1 MAPYEALYGKR
12 CRTPLC
18 WVDSSESIALGPKVV
33 QQTTEKVKLIQER
46 MRAAQSRQKS
56 YYDKRRKDLEF
67 VVGDHVFLRVTSW
80 TGVGRTLKSRKLTPR
95 FIGPFE
101 ILKRVG
107 PVAYQVALPPS
118 LSNLH
123 SVFHISQLRKYVH
136 DPSHVI
142 ELDNVQVKENLTY
155 ETQPLRIDDRMVKQ
169 LRGKEIPLVKV
180 VWGSASGEDT
190 TWELEG
196 QMRDAYPTLFDTGKF
211 RGRNFFF
218 RGVEL

>member
-1 MAPYEALYGKR
+1 M
-12 CRTPLC
+12 RT
-18 WVDSSESIALGPKVV
+18 
-33 QQTTEKVKLIQER
+33 T
-46 MRAAQSRQKS
+46 QSRQKS
-56 YYDKRRKDLEF
+56 YHDKRRKDLEF
-67 VVGDHVFLRVTSW
+67 GVGDHVFLRVTLC
-80 TGVGRTLKSRKLTPR
+80 TGVGRALKSYKLTPR

-107 PVAYQVALPPS
+107 PIAYQVALPPF

-136 DPSHVI
+136 DLSHVI

-155 ETQPLRIDDRMVKQ
+155 ETLSLRIDDCMVKQ

-180 VWGSASGEDT
+180 VWGSASGKDA

-196 QMRDAYPTLFDTGKF
+196 QMHDAYPTLFNTGKF
-211 RGRNFFF
+211 QRQKFF
-218 RGVEL
+218 

>member
-1 MAPYEALYGKR
+1 
-12 CRTPLC
+12 
-18 WVDSSESIALGPKVV
+18 
-33 QQTTEKVKLIQER
+33 
-46 MRAAQSRQKS
+46 MRVAQSRQKS

-67 VVGDHVFLRVTSW
+67 AIDDHVFLRVTPW
-80 TGVGRTLKSRKLTPR
+80 TGVGRALKSRKLTPR

-118 LSNLH
+118 FSNLH
-123 SVFHISQLRKYVH
+123 SVFHISQLKKYVH
-136 DPSHVI
+136 DSSHVI

-169 LRGKEIPLVKV
+169 LREKEIPLVKV
-180 VWGSASGEDT
+180 VWGSASGEDA

-196 QMRDAYPTLFDTGKF
+196 KMRDAYPTLFDTGKF
-211 RGRNFFF
+211 QG
-218 RGVEL
+218 

>member
-1 MAPYEALYGKR
+1 MAPYEVLYGRR
-12 CRTPLC
+12 CRTPRC
-18 WVDSSESIALGPKVV
+18 WVDSSESIALGPEVV
-33 QQTTEKVKLIQER
+33 QQIIEKVKLIQER
-46 MRAAQSRQKS
+46 MRVAQSRQKS

-67 VVGDHVFLRVTSW
+67 VVGDHIFLRVTPW
-80 TGVGRTLKSRKLTPR
+80 TGVGRALKSRKLTPR

-123 SVFHISQLRKYVH
+123 SVFHISQLSKYVH

-180 VWGSASGEDT
+180 VWGSASGEDA

-211 RGRNFFF
+211 QG
-218 RGVEL
+218 

>member
-1 MAPYEALYGKR
+1 MAPYETLYGRR
-12 CRTPLC
+12 CWTPLC
-18 WVDSSESIALGPKVV
+18 WVDPGESIGLGPKVV
-33 QQTTEKVKLIQER
+33 QQITEKVKLIQER
-46 MRAAQSRQKS
+46 MRVAQSRQKS

-67 VVGDHVFLRVTSW
+67 AIGDHVFLRVTPW
-80 TGVGRTLKSRKLTPR
+80 TGVGRALKSRKLTPR

-180 VWGSASGEDT
+180 VWGSASGEDA

-211 RGRNFFF
+211 RGRNFF
-218 RGVEL
+218 

>member
-1 MAPYEALYGKR
+1 M
-12 CRTPLC
+12 
-18 WVDSSESIALGPKVV
+18 
-33 QQTTEKVKLIQER
+33 
-46 MRAAQSRQKS
+46 
-56 YYDKRRKDLEF
+56 
-67 VVGDHVFLRVTSW
+67 
-80 TGVGRTLKSRKLTPR
+80 KSRKLTPR

-180 VWGSASGEDT
+180 VWGSASGEDA

-211 RGRNFFF
+211 RGRNFFL
-218 RGVEL
+218 RGGGIVTAVTLISK

>member
-1 MAPYEALYGKR
+1 MLIIINYFKNCYLFF
-12 CRTPLC
+12 LL
-18 WVDSSESIALGPKVV
+18 VDSIKVFSCVSILLLKMKTWLIPK
-33 QQTTEKVKLIQER
+33 KVKLIQER

-67 VVGDHVFLRVTSW
+67 AIGDHVFLRVTPW
-80 TGVGRTLKSRKLTPR
+80 TGVGRALKSRKLTPR

-180 VWGSASGEDT
+180 V
-190 TWELEG
+190 
-196 QMRDAYPTLFDTGKF
+196 
-211 RGRNFFF
+211 
-218 RGVEL
+218 